1 MAKGVFTTKVVPS
14 YDDLP
19 EERYHFPK
27 TYLNQVKETI
37 GDWILY
43 YEPRRMGGGLSGTG
57 GRQSYIAT
65 AQVSNIEKDPK
76 VKDHF
81 YVFVSNY
88 IEFDNPVPFKI
99 GQNYFEQALMK
110 GDGSTNKGSFGRSV
124 RVLPEHEY
132 SQILQIGFQRKEVVD
147 TGLNLNRVNEDVEP
161 FDQVRVDKLVKR
173 TFRDAAFSSNIR
185 KAYSY
190 SCAMT
195 GIKLTNLENR
205 YEVEAAHIKPVG
217 NSHNGPDSIRN
228 GLALSRTFHWM
239 FDQGIIT
246 ISDQYD
252 IIVDEKLIPDNLLDL
267 VNKTGKLIL
276 PDDERFYPHEKFL
289 KYHRDIM
296 FRG

>member
-27 TYLNQVKETI
+27 TYLKQVKETV
-37 GDWILY
+37 GDWVLY

-65 AQVSNIEKDPK
+65 AQVNDIEKDLK
-76 VKDHF
+76 TKDHF

-99 GQNYFEQALMK
+99 EQNYFEQALMK
-110 GDGSTNKGSFGRSV
+110 SDGSTNKGSFGRSV

-132 SQILQIGFQRKEVVD
+132 NQILSMGFKKKYDFNTDAE
-147 TGLNLNRVNEDVEP
+147 LNKINEDIDD
-161 FDQVRVDKLVKR
+161 FDQVRVEKLVKR
-173 TFRDAAFSSNIR
+173 PFRDAAFSSNIK
-185 KAYSY
+185 KAYSH
-190 SCAMT
+190 SCSMT
-195 GIKLTNLENR
+195 GIKLTNIENR
-205 YEVEAAHIKPVG
+205 YEVEAAHIKPIG
-217 NSHNGPDSIRN
+217 NDHKGPDSIRN

-239 FDQGIIT
+239 FDNGIIT

-252 IIVDEKLIPDNLLDL
+252 IIVDEKLIPNNLRNLI
-267 VNKTGKLIL
+267 NQNGKLNL
-276 PDDERFYPHEKFL
+276 PDDERLYPHEKFL

-296 FRG
+296 FKG